1 MGKEK
6 VREGVK
12 VETINNFIKIIKEH
26 WQYKQQL
33 LKLAKA
39 DLVKTYR
46 GAALGWSWAI
56 IKPAVTIFVYWFAF
70 EIGLRKGNMIDGYP
84 FFIWLIAGLIPW
96 FYISDM
102 LTTGIDTIRKY
113 SYLVTKMKFPVSTI
127 PTFVSISKIS
137 INIIL
142 IFIMLIIFC
151 IFGYMPDLYWLQ
163 LIFFLILSFVFW
175 TIWSLFASLISA
187 ISKDFGNLVKSFV
200 TAVFW
205 LSGILW
211 NPNTIKIKW
220 LKKILMLNPVTYL
233 VSGFRNCLINK
244 VWFWQQPKRLL
255 YFIILT
261 FIMLLLALWA
271 YRKVRKDIPDVL

>member
-1 MGKEK
+1 MEE
-6 VREGVK
+6 V
-12 VETINNFIKIIKEH
+12 NDLIKILKEH

-33 LKLAKA
+33 AKLAKA

-56 IKPAVTIFVYWFAF
+56 IKPVVTIFVYWFAF
-70 EIGLRKGNMIDGYP
+70 EIGLRSGKDVNGYP
-84 FFIWLIAGLIPW
+84 FFLWLICGLIPW

-102 LTTGIDTIRKY
+102 LTIGTDAIRKY

-127 PTFVSISKIS
+127 PTFVSISKLS
-137 INIIL
+137 VN
-142 IFIMLIIFC
+142 IMLTLIMLVLFIL
-151 IFGYMPDLYWLQ
+151 FGFRPDVYWLQ
-163 LIFFLILSFVFW
+163 IIFYTFLSFILW
-175 TIWSLFASLISA
+175 TMWSLFSSLLAA

-211 NPNTIKIKW
+211 NPETVKIPW
-220 LKKILMLNPVTYL
+220 LKKALIANPVTYI
-233 VSGFRNCLINK
+233 VNGYRQSLIDK
-244 VWFWQQPKRLL
+244 IWFWEQPKRIG
-255 YFIILT
+255 YFLISCAV
-261 FIMLLLALWA
+261 MLILALWA